1 VTLRLGFLASHGGS
15 NVQVIIDA
23 CGSGTLDA
31 EPCVLVSNN
40 SDAPVM
46 ARARAAGIATYHLSS
61 RTHPD
66 PSLLDDAIL
75 EALTRH
81 GAALIV
87 LAGYMKKIGPR
98 TLARYRG
105 LVLNIHPALLPKFG
119 GQGMYGRRVHEE
131 VLAAGDR
138 MTGVTVHLADEEYDR
153 GPILAQ
159 RESAGS
165 ARRHGGFAR
174 GSRARSRARA
184 VRGDAR
190 AHRARRD
197 QVSGHL
203 STIVARFLEHRGA
216 LQGHT

>member
-15 NVQVIIDA
+15 NVQVIVDA
-23 CGSGTLDA
+23 CRSGALDA

-46 ARARAAGIATYHLSS
+46 ARTRAAGIATYHLSS
-61 RTHPD
+61 HTHPE

-138 MTGVTVHLADEEYDR
+138 VTGVTVHLADEEYDR

-159 RESAGS
+159 REVPV
-165 ARRHGGFAR
+165 
-174 GSRARSRARA
+174 
-184 VRGDAR
+184 VRGDTVDSLAAR
-190 AHRARRD
+190 VLEAEHALYVETLAR
-197 QVSGHL
+197 
-203 STIVARFLEHRGA
+203 IARGEIRLAG
-216 LQGHT
+216 LPV

>member
-61 RTHPD
+61 HTHPD

-138 MTGVTVHLADEEYDR
+138 VTGVTVHLADEEYDR

-159 RESAGS
+159 REVPV
-165 ARRHGGFAR
+165 
-174 GSRARSRARA
+174 
-184 VRGDAR
+184 VRGDTVDSLAAR
-190 AHRARRD
+190 VLEAEHMLYVETLAR
-197 QVSGHL
+197 
-203 STIVARFLEHRGA
+203 IARGEIRLA
-216 LQGHT
+216 DLPV

>member
-1 VTLRLGFLASHGGS
+1 VTIRLGFLASHVGS

-23 CGSGTLDA
+23 CSSGTLDA

-46 ARARAAGIATYHLSS
+46 ARTRAAGIATYHLSS
-61 RTHPD
+61 HTHPD

-75 EALTRH
+75 EVLTRH

-138 MTGVTVHLADEEYDR
+138 VTGVTVHLADEEYDR

-159 RESAGS
+159 REVPV
-165 ARRHGGFAR
+165 
-174 GSRARSRARA
+174 
-184 VRGDAR
+184 VRGDTVDSLAAR
-190 AHRARRD
+190 VLEAEHALYVETLAR
-197 QVSGHL
+197 
-203 STIVARFLEHRGA
+203 IARGEIRLAG
-216 LQGHT
+216 LPV

>member
-159 RESAGS
+159 REVPV
-165 ARRHGGFAR
+165 
-174 GSRARSRARA
+174 
-184 VRGDAR
+184 VRGDTVDSLAAR
-190 AHRARRD
+190 VLEAEHSLHVETLAR
-197 QVSGHL
+197 
-203 STIVARFLEHRGA
+203 IARGEIRLAG
-216 LQGHT
+216 T

>member
-1 VTLRLGFLASHGGS
+1 MTLRLGFLASHGGS

-119 GQGMYGRRVHEE
+119 GQGMYGLRVHEE

-138 MTGVTVHLADEEYDR
+138 VTGVTVHLADEEYDR

-159 RESAGS
+159 REVPV
-165 ARRHGGFAR
+165 
-174 GSRARSRARA
+174 
-184 VRGDAR
+184 VRGDTVDSLAAR
-190 AHRARRD
+190 VLEAEHALYVETLAR
-197 QVSGHL
+197 
-203 STIVARFLEHRGA
+203 IARGEIRLAG
-216 LQGHT
+216 T

>member
-1 VTLRLGFLASHGGS
+1 MTLRLGFLASHGGS

-46 ARARAAGIATYHLSS
+46 ARVRAAGIATYHLSS
-61 RTHPD
+61 HTHPD

-105 LVLNIHPALLPKFG
+105 LGLNIHPALLPKFG

-138 MTGVTVHLADEEYDR
+138 VTGVTVHLADEEYDR

-159 RESAGS
+159 REVPV
-165 ARRHGGFAR
+165 
-174 GSRARSRARA
+174 
-184 VRGDAR
+184 VRGDTVDSLAAR
-190 AHRARRD
+190 VLEAEHELYVETLSRIARGEIRLAGLP
-197 QVSGHL
+197 V
-203 STIVARFLEHRGA
+203 
-216 LQGHT
+216 

>member
-1 VTLRLGFLASHGGS
+1 MTLRLGFLASHGGS
-15 NVQVIIDA
+15 NVQVIVDA
-23 CGSGTLDA
+23 CRSGMLDA

-46 ARARAAGIATYHLSS
+46 ARARDAEIATYHLSS
-61 RTHPD
+61 HTHPD

-138 MTGVTVHLADEEYDR
+138 VTGVTVHLADEEYDR
-153 GPILAQ
+153 GPILTQ
-159 RESAGS
+159 REVPVVSGDTVDSLA
-165 ARRHGGFAR
+165 ARVLEAEHALYVETLARIAR
-174 GSRARSRARA
+174 GEIRLAGLP
-184 VRGDAR
+184 V
-190 AHRARRD
+190 
-197 QVSGHL
+197 
-203 STIVARFLEHRGA
+203 
-216 LQGHT
+216 

>member
-1 VTLRLGFLASHGGS
+1 VTLRLGFLASHAGS
-15 NVQVIIDA
+15 NAQVIVDA
-23 CGSGTLDA
+23 CGSCTFDA

-61 RTHPD
+61 HTHPD

-105 LVLNIHPALLPKFG
+105 RVLNIHPALLPKFG
-119 GQGMYGRRVHEE
+119 GQEMYGRRVHEE

-138 MTGVTVHLADEEYDR
+138 VTGVTVHLADEEYDR

-159 RESAGS
+159 REVSV
-165 ARRHGGFAR
+165 
-174 GSRARSRARA
+174 
-184 VRGDAR
+184 VRGDTVDSLAAR
-190 AHRARRD
+190 VLEAEHALYVETLARIARGEIRLAGL
-197 QVSGHL
+197 QV
-203 STIVARFLEHRGA
+203 
-216 LQGHT
+216 

>member
-159 RESAGS
+159 REVPV
-165 ARRHGGFAR
+165 
-174 GSRARSRARA
+174 
-184 VRGDAR
+184 VRGDTVDSLAAR
-190 AHRARRD
+190 VLEAEHALYVETLAR
-197 QVSGHL
+197 
-203 STIVARFLEHRGA
+203 IARGEIRLAG
-216 LQGHT
+216 T

>member
-1 VTLRLGFLASHGGS
+1 
-15 NVQVIIDA
+15 
-23 CGSGTLDA
+23 
-31 EPCVLVSNN
+31 VLVSNN

-61 RTHPD
+61 HTHTD

-75 EALTRH
+75 DALTRH

-105 LVLNIHPALLPKFG
+105 RVLNIHPALLPKFG

-138 MTGVTVHLADEEYDR
+138 VTGVTVHLADEEYDR

-159 RESAGS
+159 REVPVMRGDTVDSLA
-165 ARRHGGFAR
+165 ARVLEAEHALYVDTLARIAR
-174 GSRARSRARA
+174 GEIRLAGLP
-184 VRGDAR
+184 V
-190 AHRARRD
+190 
-197 QVSGHL
+197 
-203 STIVARFLEHRGA
+203 
-216 LQGHT
+216 

>member
-23 CGSGTLDA
+23 CCSGTLDA

-40 SDAPVM
+40 SDALVM
-46 ARARAAGIATYHLSS
+46 ARVRAAGIPTYHLSS
-61 RTHPD
+61 HTHPD

-138 MTGVTVHLADEEYDR
+138 VTGVTVHLADEEYDR

-159 RESAGS
+159 REVPV
-165 ARRHGGFAR
+165 
-174 GSRARSRARA
+174 
-184 VRGDAR
+184 VRGDTVDSLAAR
-190 AHRARRD
+190 VLEAEHVLYVETLTRIAHGEIRLARLP
-197 QVSGHL
+197 V
-203 STIVARFLEHRGA
+203 
-216 LQGHT
+216 

>member
-1 VTLRLGFLASHGGS
+1 MTLRLGFLASHGGS

-46 ARARAAGIATYHLSS
+46 ARVRAAGIATYHLSS
-61 RTHPD
+61 HTHPD

-138 MTGVTVHLADEEYDR
+138 VTGVTVHLADEEYDR

-159 RESAGS
+159 REVPV
-165 ARRHGGFAR
+165 
-174 GSRARSRARA
+174 
-184 VRGDAR
+184 VRGDTVDSLAAR
-190 AHRARRD
+190 VLEAEHTLYVETLVRIARGEIRLA
-197 QVSGHL
+197 G
-203 STIVARFLEHRGA
+203 T
-216 LQGHT
+216 

>member
-159 RESAGS
+159 REVPV
-165 ARRHGGFAR
+165 
-174 GSRARSRARA
+174 
-184 VRGDAR
+184 VRGDTVDSLAAR
-190 AHRARRD
+190 VLEAEHALYVETLARIAGGEIRLAGL
-197 QVSGHL
+197 QV
-203 STIVARFLEHRGA
+203 
-216 LQGHT
+216 

>member
-1 VTLRLGFLASHGGS
+1 MTLRLGFLASHGGS

-159 RESAGS
+159 REVPV
-165 ARRHGGFAR
+165 
-174 GSRARSRARA
+174 
-184 VRGDAR
+184 VRGDTVDSLAAR
-190 AHRARRD
+190 VLEAEHALYVETLAR
-197 QVSGHL
+197 
-203 STIVARFLEHRGA
+203 IARGEIRLAG
-216 LQGHT
+216 T

>member
-1 VTLRLGFLASHGGS
+1 MTLRLGFLASHGGS

-46 ARARAAGIATYHLSS
+46 ARVRAAGIATYHLSS
-61 RTHPD
+61 HTHPD

-138 MTGVTVHLADEEYDR
+138 VTGVTVHLADEEYDR

-159 RESAGS
+159 REVPV
-165 ARRHGGFAR
+165 
-174 GSRARSRARA
+174 
-184 VRGDAR
+184 VRGDTVDSLAAR
-190 AHRARRD
+190 VLEAEHALYVETLAR
-197 QVSGHL
+197 
-203 STIVARFLEHRGA
+203 IARGEIRLAG
-216 LQGHT
+216 T

>member
-1 VTLRLGFLASHGGS
+1 MTLRLGFLASHGGS

-61 RTHPD
+61 HTHPD

-159 RESAGS
+159 REVPV
-165 ARRHGGFAR
+165 
-174 GSRARSRARA
+174 
-184 VRGDAR
+184 VRGDTVDSLAAR
-190 AHRARRD
+190 VLEAEHALYVETLAR
-197 QVSGHL
+197 
-203 STIVARFLEHRGA
+203 IARGEIRLAG
-216 LQGHT
+216 T

>member
-46 ARARAAGIATYHLSS
+46 ARVRAAGIATYHLSS
-61 RTHPD
+61 HTHPD

-138 MTGVTVHLADEEYDR
+138 VTGVTVHLADEEYDR

-159 RESAGS
+159 REVPV
-165 ARRHGGFAR
+165 
-174 GSRARSRARA
+174 
-184 VRGDAR
+184 VRGDTVDSLAAR
-190 AHRARRD
+190 VLEAEHSLYVETLAR
-197 QVSGHL
+197 
-203 STIVARFLEHRGA
+203 IARGEIRLAG
-216 LQGHT
+216 T

>member
-1 VTLRLGFLASHGGS
+1 MTLRLGFLASHGGS

-61 RTHPD
+61 HTHPD

-138 MTGVTVHLADEEYDR
+138 VTGVTVHLADEEYDR

-159 RESAGS
+159 REVPV
-165 ARRHGGFAR
+165 
-174 GSRARSRARA
+174 
-184 VRGDAR
+184 VRGDTVDSLAAR
-190 AHRARRD
+190 VLEAEHALYVETLAR
-197 QVSGHL
+197 
-203 STIVARFLEHRGA
+203 IARGEIRLAG
-216 LQGHT
+216 T

>member
-40 SDAPVM
+40 SEAPVM

-61 RTHPD
+61 HTHPD

-138 MTGVTVHLADEEYDR
+138 VTGVTVHLADEEYDR

-159 RESAGS
+159 REVPV
-165 ARRHGGFAR
+165 
-174 GSRARSRARA
+174 
-184 VRGDAR
+184 VRGDTVDSLAAR
-190 AHRARRD
+190 VLEAEHALYVETLAR
-197 QVSGHL
+197 
-203 STIVARFLEHRGA
+203 IARGEIRLAG
-216 LQGHT
+216 LPV

>member
-1 VTLRLGFLASHGGS
+1 
-15 NVQVIIDA
+15 VIIDA

-159 RESAGS
+159 REVPV
-165 ARRHGGFAR
+165 
-174 GSRARSRARA
+174 
-184 VRGDAR
+184 VRGDTVDSLAAR
-190 AHRARRD
+190 VLEAEHALYVETLAR
-197 QVSGHL
+197 
-203 STIVARFLEHRGA
+203 IARGEIRLAG
-216 LQGHT
+216 T

>member
-1 VTLRLGFLASHGGS
+1 MTLRLGFLASHGGS

-46 ARARAAGIATYHLSS
+46 ARVRAAGIATYHLSS
-61 RTHPD
+61 HTHPD

-138 MTGVTVHLADEEYDR
+138 VTGVTVHLADEEYDR

-159 RESAGS
+159 CEVPV
-165 ARRHGGFAR
+165 
-174 GSRARSRARA
+174 
-184 VRGDAR
+184 VRGDTVDSLAAR
-190 AHRARRD
+190 VLEAEHALYVETLAR
-197 QVSGHL
+197 
-203 STIVARFLEHRGA
+203 IARGEIRLAG
-216 LQGHT
+216 T

>member
-1 VTLRLGFLASHGGS
+1 MTLRLGFLASHGGS

-138 MTGVTVHLADEEYDR
+138 VTGVTVHLADEEYDR

-159 RESAGS
+159 REVPV
-165 ARRHGGFAR
+165 
-174 GSRARSRARA
+174 
-184 VRGDAR
+184 VRGDTVDSLAAR
-190 AHRARRD
+190 VLEAEHALYVETLARIARGEIRLAGL
-197 QVSGHL
+197 QV
-203 STIVARFLEHRGA
+203 
-216 LQGHT
+216 

>member
-15 NVQVIIDA
+15 NVQVIVDA
-23 CGSGTLDA
+23 CRDGTLDA

-40 SDAPVM
+40 SDAPAM
-46 ARARAAGIATYHLSS
+46 ARTRAAGIATYHLSS
-61 RTHPD
+61 HTHPD

-75 EALTRH
+75 EALARH

-131 VLAAGDR
+131 VIAAGDR
-138 MTGVTVHLADEEYDR
+138 VTGVTVHLVDEEYDR
-153 GPILAQ
+153 GPILAR
-159 RESAGS
+159 REVPVMRGDTVDSLA
-165 ARRHGGFAR
+165 ARVLEAEHALYVETLARIAR
-174 GSRARSRARA
+174 GEIRLAGLP
-184 VRGDAR
+184 V
-190 AHRARRD
+190 
-197 QVSGHL
+197 
-203 STIVARFLEHRGA
+203 
-216 LQGHT
+216 